1 MNRLQ
6 DNKIYFLMSLGIL
19 LMIGLVANA
28 NAQVDSFDE
37 PKVLVI
43 YSSETGEM
51 DEYQRALDLYI
62 GHFTTNMIFKN
73 VKEVGSK
80 DLVGITHL
88 FYYGQ
93 VEERLP
99 LSLLDE
105 IKMYP
110 GYFIAIGHNSEQL
123 GGHFSFVKPLNKQ
136 VIDSLVN
143 NRGAEDIQVIS
154 PEYIV
159 NTELTNESEILLEG
173 SHRLSNTTFP
183 IVVKNEKH
191 YYIALDNLSGN
202 QEVWLGEIFHEI
214 FKQNH
219 EAKNPAYI
227 RLEDIHPLVNPLSL
241 KQITDELHE
250 RGIPYMMAVIPV
262 YTNPETGQQ
271 FHFSD
276 SPKLLKVLKEAQKK
290 GGSII
295 LHGYTHQFRES
306 ETGEGFEFWDVKHNT
321 PIYAEADQ
329 EFSFKKLEDFDNE
342 KLYSEY
348 LQNLKEFE
356 TSYIREKV
364 TRGIQELTNY
374 GLYPL
379 AFEAPHYTMSQNGY
393 KVIAEY
399 FSTYVGQ
406 IQMSDNDWE
415 IMYTTPYITKPSFLN
430 GLELLPETIGYVDP
444 QFSNAIP
451 LMMDKANQY
460 QQSDDA
466 VIGAFFHPYLGVDSF
481 LTLLHELEKLENITW
496 IDLKERDIWV
506 RAESIEIR
514 TVSGE
519 IIPHIQHGKLLL
531 SSMDYP
537 LYHLNRGLSFGIWVM
552 AIIGSLLVLLFIL
565 FTLNQTRR
573 KMKTEV
579 D

>member
-143 NRGAEDIQVIS
+143 NRGSEDIQVIS

-159 NTELTNESEILLEG
+159 NTEPTNESEILLEG

-191 YYIALDNLSGN
+191 YYIALDNLSGD

-290 GGSII
+290 GGVLFYMDIHI
-295 LHGYTHQFRES
+295 NLEK
-306 ETGEGFEFWDVKHNT
+306 VK
-321 PIYAEADQ
+321 
-329 EFSFKKLEDFDNE
+329 
-342 KLYSEY
+342 
-348 LQNLKEFE
+348 
-356 TSYIREKV
+356 REKV
-364 TRGIQELTNY
+364 LNFG
-374 GLYPL
+374 
-379 AFEAPHYTMSQNGY
+379 MS
-393 KVIAEY
+393 
-399 FSTYVGQ
+399 
-406 IQMSDNDWE
+406 
-415 IMYTTPYITKPSFLN
+415 
-430 GLELLPETIGYVDP
+430 
-444 QFSNAIP
+444 
-451 LMMDKANQY
+451 
-460 QQSDDA
+460 
-466 VIGAFFHPYLGVDSF
+466 
-481 LTLLHELEKLENITW
+481 NI
-496 IDLKERDIWV
+496 I
-506 RAESIEIR
+506 
-514 TVSGE
+514 
-519 IIPHIQHGKLLL
+519 H
-531 SSMDYP
+531 
-537 LYHLNRGLSFGIWVM
+537 
-552 AIIGSLLVLLFIL
+552 L
-565 FTLNQTRR
+565 FTL
-573 KMKTEV
+573 KPIKSFH
-579 D
+579 